1 MKCTTFLS
9 YLLGMGLGLGLGLRS
24 AHAQSSTAVSVSAD
38 PNPTPTSSSTTSSPP
53 NEITDPPG
61 IFESTYP
68 PTITTCFLIQTF
80 SGTLSELGFPASS
93 DLPPFA
99 ECWEIIRTGTD
110 IEEHAL
116 FTLGPNGLSTNAPT
130 ETTGSSPSNSSNSNS
145 STSHTK
151 AIAASVSIVGS
162 LILVGLLI
170 IWLRHRRRTSSRAS
184 MSNSRASA
192 WVRRSGWV
200 KDEKPQFDGIAL
212 KEQHPHS

>member
-1 MKCTTFLS
+1 MKCTTILTYLS
-9 YLLGMGLGLGLGLRS
+9 MAVGLGLRS
-24 AHAQSSTAVSVSAD
+24 ARAQSSTAVSVSAD
-38 PNPTPTSSSTTSSPP
+38 PNPTSSTTTSSPP

-130 ETTGSSPSNSSNSNS
+130 ETTGSGSSPSNSSNSNS
-145 STSHTK
+145 SSSSHTK

-170 IWLRHRRRTSSRAS
+170 IWLRHRRRTSSRIS